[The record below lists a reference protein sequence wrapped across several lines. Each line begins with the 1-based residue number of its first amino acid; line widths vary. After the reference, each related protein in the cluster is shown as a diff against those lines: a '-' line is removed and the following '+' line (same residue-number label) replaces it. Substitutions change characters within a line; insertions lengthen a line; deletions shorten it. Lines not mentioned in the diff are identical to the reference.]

1 MGNPGRPAAP
11 TSRVWIPF
19 RVPSTHCQLGFGLF
33 LEDRA
38 ACGPYSKV
46 QMYGALIMDRRKAC
60 FVLEIT
66 SPVCFDVFEKQLFK
80 KLFATQRPVGRDTA
94 LEEN

>member
-1 MGNPGRPAAP
+1 
-11 TSRVWIPF
+11 
-19 RVPSTHCQLGFGLF
+19 
-33 LEDRA
+33 
-38 ACGPYSKV
+38 
-46 QMYGALIMDRRKAC
+46 MYGALIMDRRKAC